1 MGLFDLS
8 EISFF
13 ELDRLFSQSER
24 QLKKKRDRR
33 RRKERK
39 NGAAESSSPERS
51 RSPPRRGQL
60 RTGGRSL
67 PNTGGFVGK
76 VERVERSIVVT
87 GVPAGADEKTLF
99 RHYSKCG
106 QITDLMCVYGPRG
119 DRTGVA
125 ILSFE
130 QDEHV
135 ARAVGLPAP
144 FNEILGQPVQAKRAD
159 VQMPK
164 ISNQP
169 QRALTRQQ
177 FTQQVLTGL
186 KGGTAESGPNMRKL
200 HIKNL
205 RSVVREEDLRSIFKP
220 FGDFEEFRM
229 GTQECHITFRNSNDA
244 QDAMTS
250 MQGFQLVGQELQI
263 TLMSVTVQ
271 PVPPPPPEPPKP
283 KAMAAMNLKSDSD
296 FGSTGVSASNVH
308 NRIELMKKLTQSHS
322 AQGIP
327 TVVGLAVP
335 SESLPTAPPVAAPSL
350 SNSLPPA
357 PKAGSSSSRTLLLQN
372 MFTSSKVDMQKE
384 PRFYD
389 EIREDTHDECAKF
402 GKVVHISVD
411 PRGTGGLIYVLYES
425 PQQRLA
431 AEMALN
437 GRWFEGKKIMAFGI
451 DDSIWQDLAAQTQAA
466 TAAA

>member
-1 MGLFDLS
+1 MGVYDFS

-13 ELDRLFSQSER
+13 ELDRLFVKSER
-24 QLKKKRDRR
+24 QLKKQREKR
-33 RRKERK
+33 RRKEKGR
-39 NGAAESSSPERS
+39 AASSSAGRS

-60 RTGGRSL
+60 RMGGRSL
-67 PNTGGFVGK
+67 PNTGGFTGK
-76 VERVERSIVVT
+76 VDRVERSIVVT

-106 QITDLMCVYGPRG
+106 QITDLMCVYGPKG

-125 ILSFE
+125 ILSFAE
-130 QDEHV
+130 DENV

-144 FNEILGQPVQAKRAD
+144 FNEILGQVVQAKRAD

-164 ISNQP
+164 TNTIP
-169 QRALTRQQ
+169 TRALTRQQ
-177 FTQQVLTGL
+177 FTQQVLSGL
-186 KGGTAESGPNMRKL
+186 KGGNAESGPSMRKL
-200 HIKNL
+200 HVKNL
-205 RSVVREEDLRSIFKP
+205 RAVVREEDLRSIFKP
-220 FGDFEEFRM
+220 FGDFEEFQM
-229 GTQECHITFRNSNDA
+229 GAQECHITFRNHNDA

-263 TLMSVTVQ
+263 TLMSVDFK

-283 KAMAAMNLKSDSD
+283 KAVAMNLNNDSD
-296 FGSTGVSASNVH
+296 FGATGTSTSNVH
-308 NRIELMKKLTQSHS
+308 NRIELMKKLIQTHS

-327 TVVGLAVP
+327 TVVGLAAP
-335 SESLPTAPPVAAPSL
+335 SASAPAAPPVAAAPSL
-350 SNSLPPA
+350 ANSLPPA

-372 MFTSSKVDMQKE
+372 MFTSSKVDLQKE

-402 GKVVHISVD
+402 GKVVHVTVD
-411 PRGTGGLIYVLYES
+411 PRGTGGLIYVFYES

-466 TAAA
+466 TAAD